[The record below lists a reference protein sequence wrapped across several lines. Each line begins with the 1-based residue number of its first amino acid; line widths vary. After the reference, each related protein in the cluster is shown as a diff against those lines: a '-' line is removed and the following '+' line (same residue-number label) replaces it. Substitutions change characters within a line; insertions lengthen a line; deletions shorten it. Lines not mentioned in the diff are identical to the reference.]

1 MNCGTLGK
9 VAKILAIIGAINWGL
24 VAGLEYNL
32 VDSLLG
38 SLPAVAQIVYILVG
52 LSGVYL
58 LVGLCSGKCSK

>member
-1 MNCGTLGK
+1 MNCGALSK
-9 VAKILAIIGAINWGL
+9 AAYVLALIGALNWGL

-38 SLPAVAQIVYILVG
+38 SVPAVAQIVYILVG
-52 LSGVYL
+52 LSGLYL